1 MGQKTTNNVFS
12 GKKIIVG
19 ITGSI
24 AAYKALFLI
33 RELVRMGAEVFPV
46 LTPSATNF
54 VTDLTASNLSR
65 NTAIVDM
72 FDRTYQNQGAW
83 HINLVHKCDLMIIAP
98 CSATTLGKI
107 ANGICDNALV
117 TLATA
122 LPKQVPLL
130 IAPAMD
136 TSMWENQATQRNVKT
151 LLEQG
156 IVIIPPAKGEL
167 SSGLYGEGRLPDL
180 PVLLDYIQT
189 YLYLAEINPERKD
202 NLLKIKGKNILI
214 SAGPTQE
221 KIDDV
226 RFISNFSS
234 GKMGY
239 AIASS
244 ACSLGG
250 NVTLVSGPSC
260 LTVEHNLNFVKVVSA
275 DDMFRML
282 KDEFDKN
289 RIVIMSSAVA
299 DFTPKI
305 KTSGKIKKEKQK
317 ELILNLVK
325 TPDILFELGKQ
336 KTNQILVGFAL
347 EESSVGL
354 LNAWKKMRDKNCDL
368 MVLNYL
374 DRELSGFAGDFNTIT
389 ILKFKSENEM
399 NVNYYE
405 PMEKSL
411 CALKILEEIGELL

>member
-1 MGQKTTNNVFS
+1 MVQNTMKNVFE
-12 GKKIIVG
+12 GKKIVVG

-24 AAYKALFLI
+24 AAYKSLFLI
-33 RELVRMGAEVFPV
+33 RELVRKGAEVFPV

-54 VTDLTASNLSR
+54 VTELATSNLSR
-65 NTAIVDM
+65 NSTIVDM
-72 FDRTYQNQGAW
+72 FDKSYQSKGAW
-83 HINLVHKCDLMIIAP
+83 HIDLVHQCDLMIIAP
-98 CSATTLGKI
+98 CSAATLGKI

-117 TLATA
+117 TLAIA
-122 LPKQVPLL
+122 LPRNVPLL

-136 TSMWENQATQRNVKT
+136 TSMWENPATQRNAKT

-156 IVIIPPAKGEL
+156 AVIIPPAKGEL
-167 SSGLYGEGRLPDL
+167 SSGLYGEGRLPEL

-189 YLYLAEINPERKD
+189 YLYLAEISTERKA

-260 LTVEHNLNFVKVVSA
+260 LTIEHNLKLVKVVSSNEMLQA
-275 DDMFRML
+275 L
-282 KDEFDKN
+282 KDEFLEN
-289 RIVIMSSAVA
+289 QIVIMSSAVA

-305 KTSGKIKKEKQK
+305 KSSGKIKKEKSE
-317 ELILNLVK
+317 ELVLNLIK
-325 TPDILFELGKQ
+325 TPDILSELGRIK
-336 KTNQILVGFAL
+336 KNQVLVGFAL
-347 EESSVGL
+347 EESSEGL
-354 LNAWKKMRDKNCDL
+354 FNAWKKLKQKNCDL
-368 MVLNYL
+368 IVLNYI
-374 DRELSGFAGDFNTIT
+374 DREQSGFAGDFNTIT
-389 ILKFKSENEM
+389 VMKFKSENEM
-399 NVNYYE
+399 NINYYE

-411 CALKILEEIGELL
+411 CAMAILEEIAELL